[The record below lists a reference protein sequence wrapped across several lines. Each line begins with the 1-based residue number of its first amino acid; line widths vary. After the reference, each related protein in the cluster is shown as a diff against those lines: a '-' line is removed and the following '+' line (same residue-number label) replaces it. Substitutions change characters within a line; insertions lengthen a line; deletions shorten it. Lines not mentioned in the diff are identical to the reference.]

1 MVNAKVVLDVY
12 SGTREK
18 TTCAVLLFRSF
29 DQEVGRWRGRRDR
42 MKTRARRVKGSS
54 LVNIFFFSSPRILQK
69 SNKTQ
74 KLTMMIGMLKA
85 HIPMTERCDVQVCSH
100 LFHLYTPVYPTCGPI
115 FNLVVRWSVG
125 SVSLGRAAVGRGGR
139 VKAEETLDTRE

>member
-1 MVNAKVVLDVY
+1 MVNAKVDTVLDTVLDVY

-54 LVNIFFFSSPRILQK
+54 LVNIFFVSSPR
-69 SNKTQ
+69 
-74 KLTMMIGMLKA
+74 
-85 HIPMTERCDVQVCSH
+85 
-100 LFHLYTPVYPTCGPI
+100 
-115 FNLVVRWSVG
+115 
-125 SVSLGRAAVGRGGR
+125 
-139 VKAEETLDTRE
+139 EETPESGKRGEDSR

>member
-1 MVNAKVVLDVY
+1 
-12 SGTREK
+12 
-18 TTCAVLLFRSF
+18 
-29 DQEVGRWRGRRDR
+29 

-54 LVNIFFFSSPRILQK
+54 LVNIFFVSSPRILQK

>member
-54 LVNIFFFSSPRILQK
+54 LVNISFSAARVYSKRATRLR
-69 SNKTQ
+69 
-74 KLTMMIGMLKA
+74 LTMMIGMLKA

-100 LFHLYTPVYPTCGPI
+100 LFHLYTPVNPTCGPI
-115 FNLVVRWSVG
+115 LNLVVRWSVG

>member
-54 LVNIFFFSSPRILQK
+54 LVNIFFVSSPRILQK

-74 KLTMMIGMLKA
+74 THDDDRYA
-85 HIPMTERCDVQVCSH
+85 ESS
-100 LFHLYTPVYPTCGPI
+100 YTHD
-115 FNLVVRWSVG
+115 
-125 SVSLGRAAVGRGGR
+125 RA
-139 VKAEETLDTRE
+139 L